1 MNQTK
6 KLLEHLTNPK
16 IVKTFS
22 EKPENEIENLQEL
35 VLVVDDF
42 SFTSIFF
49 LKDKTIHAYATGER
63 DYIGVLDAC
72 LYIYQLNFSN
82 KEFRLSKRE
91 LASYLSD
98 GPQTS
103 VFDEGEYLFDL
114 FFSKL
119 SDCIEALYNTS
130 IAPYDSLSTSE
141 KITNIETVIDEFFN
155 VKFHQ
160 EGKSAHLLEVDG
172 VDVVVKI
179 SGSQGCSVGKDLE
192 FLQNLL
198 QDKLKCY
205 DINVIPEY

>member
-6 KLLEHLTNPK
+6 KLLEHINKPK
-16 IVKTFS
+16 IVKPFS
-22 EKPENEIENLQEL
+22 EKPENKIEKLQEL

-42 SFTSIFF
+42 SFTSVLF
-49 LKDKTIHAYATGER
+49 LKDKALHVYATGEG
-63 DYIGVLDAC
+63 DYVGVLDAC

-98 GPQTS
+98 GPQAS
-103 VFDEGEYLFDL
+103 VFDEGDYLFDL

-119 SDCIEALYNTS
+119 NDCIEALYNST
-130 IAPYDSLSTSE
+130 IAPYDSLSASE
-141 KITNIETVIDEFFN
+141 KIKNIETVIDEFFN

-179 SGSQGCSVGKDLE
+179 SGSQGCSIGKDLE